1 MKACTTHLNP
11 APPPPP
17 AESTPAPATENGGS
31 VVPENGLE
39 TPNGS
44 VPPEIKPEDTKPTE
58 TPSRAATP
66 SVQGASSANGL
77 QSITAGPPVDDADII
92 EESSRV
98 PLDAA
103 IAASISAV
111 GTENKIKSASGAIL
125 LIGGSSALKGLNAF
139 LAER

>member
-1 MKACTTHLNP
+1 MRACTTHLDP
-11 APPPPP
+11 APPL
-17 AESTPAPATENGGS
+17 PATEGTPGPATDNGGS
-31 VVPENGLE
+31 VAPETGIN
-39 TPNGS
+39 TPSGS
-44 VPPEIKPEDTKPTE
+44 VPPEAKPEDSKAIDVS
-58 TPSRAATP
+58 SRAATP
-66 SVQGASSANGL
+66 SVQGANAPSNS
-77 QSITAGPPVDDADII
+77 QSLAVGPPADDADVI

-111 GTENKIKSASGAIL
+111 GTENKVKSASGAIL